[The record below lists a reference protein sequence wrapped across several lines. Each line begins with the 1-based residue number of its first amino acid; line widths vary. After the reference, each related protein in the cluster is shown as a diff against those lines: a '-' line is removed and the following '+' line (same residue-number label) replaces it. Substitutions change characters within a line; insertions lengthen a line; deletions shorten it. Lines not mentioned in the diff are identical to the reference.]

1 MENFKCW
8 VLMLMIRQEKL
19 SSVLILKNFFV
30 LFCSVLID
38 SSSCVRWPGSK
49 CFFKSKFVAHTH
61 SLRRQDTEL
70 CVAKDVPILCVFPF
84 YGKDLFCDKEDLQFV
99 GWGHLGWE
107 NCSFFLFFCTYA
119 YMDTHT
125 HPWVNVKSFTST
137 NGRKL
142 QHFLR

>member
-1 MENFKCW
+1 
-8 VLMLMIRQEKL
+8 MLMIRQEKL

-49 CFFKSKFVAHTH
+49 CFFKSKLVAHTH

-84 YGKDLFCDKEDLQFV
+84 YGKDLFCDKEDLV
-99 GWGHLGWE
+99 CRLGPSWLRKL
-107 NCSFFLFFCTYA
+107 FLFLVLLHICIHGH
-119 YMDTHT
+119 THT
-125 HPWVNVKSFTST
+125 PLS
-137 NGRKL
+137 
-142 QHFLR
+142 